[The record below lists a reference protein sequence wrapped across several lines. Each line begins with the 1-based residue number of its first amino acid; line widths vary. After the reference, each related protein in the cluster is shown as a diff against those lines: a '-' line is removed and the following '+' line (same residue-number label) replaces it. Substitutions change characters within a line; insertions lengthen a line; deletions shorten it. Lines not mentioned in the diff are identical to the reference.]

1 MGRVFISAGHGGYEG
16 QIFDPGAIAG
26 GTTEA
31 REMISLRDLVI
42 TELRSRNLEALAV
55 PDDLS
60 MRQTIE
66 WINARQRPGDV
77 AIEIHADAYF
87 NPVTRGASVFYIA
100 NNEQRKADA
109 ELLLLGLLRRLP
121 QLPGRGARPDT
132 TTELGSSA
140 FCRGIIIP
148 SMLMQVGFLT
158 NPDDRYLIQ
167 NRRRDIALGI
177 ADGLAAWV
185 RGTTLPTPTPTPTPT
200 PVPIPTPTPAETYP
214 FCNINI
220 NGQLYGEKGILIN
233 GNAYVP
239 IDLIDS
245 LGIDLTRA
253 SQVRRVT
260 YRNIV
265 YLRAVELRDFNI
277 SLNWDSSTR
286 TVSLRSILNVCAGQL
301 DKIMGH
307 GNTSEMELI
316 MFLKANNDAAL
327 NQFPDLPKLYREEAS
342 IEGVNYDIAFCQM
355 CLETAFLRFV
365 SGVKPSQNNFAGL
378 GGVGTGAEGASFP
391 SARIGVRA
399 QIQHLKAYAS
409 TEPIVQEIVDP
420 RFRFVTRGVAPL
432 VDQLSGRW
440 AANLEYG
447 TKIMALL
454 RRLYES
460 AKLL

>member
-1 MGRVFISAGHGGYEG
+1 MARVFISAAHGGYEG
-16 QIFDPGAIAG
+16 QALDPGAIAG

-31 REMISLRDLVI
+31 REMILLRDLVV
-42 TELRSRNLEALAV
+42 TELRSRNIEVLAV

-66 WINARQRPGDV
+66 WINARQRPGNV

-87 NPVTRGASVFYIA
+87 NPSTRGASVYYIA
-100 NNEQRKADA
+100 NNEQRKANAD
-109 ELLLLGLLRRLP
+109 LLLFALLRRVP
-121 QLPGRGARPDT
+121 QLPNRGAKPDT
-132 TTELGSSA
+132 TTEVGSLP

-158 NPDDRYLIQ
+158 NPDDRFLIQ
-167 NRRRDIALGI
+167 NRRRDMALGI

-185 RGTTLPTPTPTPTPT
+185 RGTPLSPPTPTPTPTP
-200 PVPIPTPTPAETYP
+200 IPTPTPVPAETYP
-214 FCNINI
+214 LCNINI
-220 NGQLYGEKGILIN
+220 NGQLYGEKGIIVN

-245 LGIDLTRA
+245 LGIDVTRA
-253 SQVRRVT
+253 SQVRRIT

-277 SLNWDSSTR
+277 SLSWDDATR
-286 TVSLRSILNVCAGQL
+286 TISLRSILNVCAGQL

-307 GNTSEMELI
+307 GNTTEMELI
-316 MFLKANNDAAL
+316 MFLKANNEAAL
-327 NQFPDLPKLYREEAS
+327 TQFPDLPKLYREEAS

-378 GGVGTGAEGASFP
+378 GGVGTGPEGASFP

-447 TKIMALL
+447 AKIMAIL

-460 AKLL
+460 SKLL